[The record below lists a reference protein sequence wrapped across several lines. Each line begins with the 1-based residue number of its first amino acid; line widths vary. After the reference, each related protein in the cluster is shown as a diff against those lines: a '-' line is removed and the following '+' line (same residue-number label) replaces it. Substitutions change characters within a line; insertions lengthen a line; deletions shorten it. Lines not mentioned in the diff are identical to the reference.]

1 MFKKKWLAGMLALL
15 LIVSMTGCGA
25 TASDK
30 AVSYSNG
37 AAAPEALY
45 DGIMEDSMEMPMEP
59 GAGITAES
67 STAQSNQKLIKTVNI
82 RAETEDLNALLSALD
97 QRVTQLGGYIENR
110 DLYNGNANSGYRAK
124 HANMKVRVPAQ
135 KLEDFVT
142 HMEGVSNI
150 LYCNE
155 SQENVTLT
163 YVDMESRMLAL
174 RTEQTRLLE
183 LLAKA
188 ENMTD
193 LLKIEERLTE
203 VRYQLE
209 SITSKLRAMD
219 NLVEYATVELDLQ
232 QVEVFTETEK
242 QTVWQRIGNGFV
254 KNIGNVWN
262 GLVNFFVWIVTFSPQ
277 LLIIAGI
284 AVLIVILSKRSAKKR
299 RAKRQT
305 QMPNYYQPQQ
315 YRNPEENQK

>member
-1 MFKKKWLAGMLALL
+1 MFAKKYLAGLLALL

-37 AAAPEALY
+37 SAAPEALY
-45 DGIMEDSMEMPMEP
+45 GGIVEDSAEVPMES
-59 GAGITAES
+59 GSG
-67 STAQSNQKLIKTVNI
+67 STAQDNQKLIKTVSI

-97 QRVTQLGGYIENR
+97 QRVTPLGGYIENR
-110 DLYNGNANSGYRAK
+110 DLYNGNANSGYRANR
-124 HANMKVRVPAQ
+124 ANMKVRIPAQ

-232 QVEVFTETEK
+232 QVEVYTETEK
-242 QTVWQRIGNGFV
+242 QTVWQRIGSGFT
-254 KNIGNVWN
+254 KNIGNVWD
-262 GLVNFFVWIVTFSPQ
+262 GIVNFFVWVITYSPQ
-277 LLIIAGI
+277 LLIVAGI
-284 AVLIVILSKRSAKKR
+284 AVVIVILSKRSAKKR

-305 QMPNYYQPQQ
+305 QMPNFYQSQQ
-315 YRNPEENQK
+315 YRNPEDQQK

>member
-1 MFKKKWLAGMLALL
+1 MFVKKYLAGLLALL
-15 LIVSMTGCGA
+15 LVVSLTGCGA

-37 AAAPEALY
+37 SAAPEALY
-45 DGIMEDSMEMPMEP
+45 GGIVEDSAEVPMESGS
-59 GAGITAES
+59 GA
-67 STAQSNQKLIKTVNI
+67 TAQDNQKLIKTVSI

-97 QRVTQLGGYIENR
+97 QRVAQLGGYIENR
-110 DLYNGNANSGYRAK
+110 DLYNGNANSKYRANR
-124 HANMKVRVPAQ
+124 ANMKVRIPAQ

-142 HMEGVSNI
+142 HMEGISNI

-219 NLVEYATVELDLQ
+219 NLVEYATVELELQ
-232 QVEVFTETEK
+232 QVEVYTETEK
-242 QTVWQRIGNGFV
+242 QTVWQRIGSGFT
-254 KNIGNVWN
+254 KNIGNVWD
-262 GLVNFFVWIVTFSPQ
+262 GIVNFFVWIITYSPQ

-284 AVLIVILSKRSAKKR
+284 AALIVILSKRSAKKR
-299 RAKRQT
+299 RAQRQA
-305 QMPNYYQPQQ
+305 QMPNFYQSQQ
-315 YRNPEENQK
+315 YRNPEDQQK

>member
-1 MFKKKWLAGMLALL
+1 MFVKKYLAGLLALL
-15 LIVSMTGCGA
+15 LVVSLTGCGA

-37 AAAPEALY
+37 SAAPEALY
-45 DGIMEDSMEMPMEP
+45 GGIMEDSAEVPMES
-59 GAGITAES
+59 GSG
-67 STAQSNQKLIKTVNI
+67 STAQDNQKLIKTVSI

-110 DLYNGNANSGYRAK
+110 DLYNGNANSGYRANR
-124 HANMKVRVPAQ
+124 ANMKVRIPAQ

-242 QTVWQRIGNGFV
+242 QTVWQRIGSGFT
-254 KNIGNVWN
+254 KNIGNVWD
-262 GLVNFFVWIVTFSPQ
+262 GIVNFFVWIITYSPQ

-299 RAKRQT
+299 RAQRQA
-305 QMPNYYQPQQ
+305 QMPNFYQSQQ
-315 YRNPEENQK
+315 YRNPEDQQK